1 MKFRADVRRLIPS
14 PFPIL
19 CPRPPSLLPPSPRV
33 LFHSL
38 CLSSWPAR
46 RGLKYSRMHKDVKYG
61 RMNQLVFLRSERV
74 RRRVWQYPRGGIL
87 RGLAPPGFMA
97 HFVYA
102 QTGQGCRSIH
112 RHLEFVCAPQRLV
125 GASHLCEATH
135 DTELNSFPIRYLRYY
150 VCGYSDFLFPSL
162 LVVHIPLGKWKLCA
176 EGWNYSLDR
185 QAKTRRL

>member
-19 CPRPPSLLPPSPRV
+19 CPRPPSLALPLPSPFRV

-38 CLSSWPAR
+38 CLSSRPAR

-125 GASHLCEATH
+125 GARHLCQPPRT
-135 DTELNSFPIRYLRYY
+135 TPSWILFELDRGSILCLR
-150 VCGYSDFLFPSL
+150 LFPLSLSL
-162 LVVHIPLGKWKLCA
+162 LVVWRTHSIGKMETLGRKLL
-176 EGWNYSLDR
+176 EL
-185 QAKTRRL
+185 L